1 MDIEFEWDENKN
13 KLNKKNHKLSFETA
27 TLAFADEFSLE
38 DIDYKNSTEEEIR
51 YKMIAKIPNTY
62 TVLVIIYTERNGK
75 TRIISA
81 RKATPK
87 EAKKRNEK

>member
-1 MDIEFEWDENKN
+1 
-13 KLNKKNHKLSFETA
+13 
-27 TLAFADEFSLE
+27 
-38 DIDYKNSTEEEIR
+38 
-51 YKMIAKIPNTY
+51 MIAKIPNTY
-62 TVLVIIYTERNGK
+62 TVPVIIYTERNGK